1 MTKIDTPN
9 RYELIQPERAKRAR
23 AGYKKSAI
31 CHMHDA
37 CEGVAFLWAVCLSSQ
52 VLGPSSLIFSGYVG
66 IICGSAYFKN
76 HLDWLR
82 YKKVLLVAM
91 FCNTLENVNFSDFM
105 L

>member
-1 MTKIDTPN
+1 
-9 RYELIQPERAKRAR
+9 
-23 AGYKKSAI
+23 
-31 CHMHDA
+31 MHDA
-37 CEGVAFLWAVCLSSQ
+37 CEGVEFLWSVCVCVVWWDSISSQ
-52 VLGPSSLIFSGYVG
+52 VLGPISLIFSGYVG
-66 IICGSAYFKN
+66 VICGSAYFKN